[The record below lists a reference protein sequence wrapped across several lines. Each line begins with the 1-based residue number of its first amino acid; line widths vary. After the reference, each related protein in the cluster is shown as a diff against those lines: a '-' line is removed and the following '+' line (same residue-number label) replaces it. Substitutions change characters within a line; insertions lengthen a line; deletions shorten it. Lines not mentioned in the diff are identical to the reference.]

1 MLQKVILKLHASVLR
16 CQVEATLIHD
26 IGSIFATINCLNTKQ
41 LELKD
46 LHLNHSS
53 SSGTSENKKSN
64 ENWGLVSYKED
75 MTIDDDEESNPDA
88 KLIRETFSSLQ

>member
-46 LHLNHSS
+46 LDLNHSS